1 MPDASDPTARPERKR
16 RTSGFGAVLLAG
28 LATAGLGTLAA
39 GRTWATASTGTPGPR
54 EVSVAGT
61 DVAPVMLPLGLVALA
76 CWGAF
81 LVLRTP
87 GRRVVAVLGAL
98 AAGGGVAAAL
108 LSLGGAGDA
117 AERLLSDAADAG
129 TSTTAWP
136 WVGAVALAG
145 CVVAFAVAFAR
156 CATYPQMSRRYD
168 RDAATP
174 GSTAPA
180 AGATPAD
187 QWRAMDDG
195 RDPTV

>member
-1 MPDASDPTARPERKR
+1 MPDAPQPTAAPQRER
-16 RTSGFGAVLLAG
+16 RTSGFGTVLLAG

-39 GRTWATASTGTPGPR
+39 GRTWATAITGTPGPR

-98 AAGGGVAAAL
+98 AAAGGAAAAL
-108 LSLGGAGDA
+108 LSAGGATDA
-117 AERLLSDAADAG
+117 ATDLLSGTADGG
-129 TSTTAWP
+129 TSTSAWP

-168 RDAATP
+168 RDGATT
-174 GSTAPA
+174 TA
-180 AGATPAD
+180 ATPAD

>member
-1 MPDASDPTARPERKR
+1 MADATDSTARPQRKR
-16 RTSGFGAVLLAG
+16 RTGGFGAVLLTG

-87 GRRVVAVLGAL
+87 GRRVVAALGAL
-98 AAGGGVAAAL
+98 AAGGGAAAAVLSASGATDAATDL
-108 LSLGGAGDA
+108 LSGT
-117 AERLLSDAADAG
+117 ADAG
-129 TSTTAWP
+129 TSTSAWP
-136 WVGAVALAG
+136 WVGAVALTG
-145 CVVAFAVAFAR
+145 CVVAFVVAFAR

-168 RDAATP
+168 RDSAAD
-174 GSTAPA
+174 APRA
-180 AGATPAD
+180 EETPAD